1 MQLQAIG
8 DFAPL
13 DISIDESLFK
23 KELKQ
28 YEDKWAP
35 IQDVKVLLT
44 IEKDCC

>member
-1 MQLQAIG
+1 MPDYHKKIFGVNCNYKPIG

-28 YEDKWAP
+28 YEDKWVP
-35 IQDVKVLLT
+35 HI
-44 IEKDCC
+44 